1 MLPLLL
7 YLFMKY
13 TFFSIF
19 ALASA
24 AFAAPRP
31 NIIFVL
37 TDDLGPGDLGVLWQ
51 NGRPGTQKYQTPHI
65 DQFAAEGRI
74 LSRHYSPAPVCAP
87 SRASFLL
94 GVHQGHSNVRDNQ
107 FDKELAKNHTVASV
121 LKGAGYATANI
132 GKWGL
137 AGNNA
142 THPGHPLH
150 RGFDFFFGYLNHGDA
165 HFHYPKEATAE
176 GSNGRIY
183 ENFEHVTANLD
194 KAYSTDFITARSKKW
209 IIDHQETNPEQPF
222 FLFLSYTAPH
232 ARLDVPTQA
241 YPPGYGVNGG
251 VQWTGTPGAVV
262 NTANGTVNSWIHPD
276 YAETTWPAYAK
287 RHATMVRRLDDGIQ
301 DLVQT
306 LKDLSLDENTLIVFT
321 SDNGTHNEAGSGG
334 SYTYNPTFFQTYGPY
349 DGIKRDLW
357 EGGTRV
363 PAIVRWPAGI
373 PAGSTSAVPSQF
385 HDWLATFADLAGVPE
400 PARTDGVSIVPTLTG
415 QGTQKAGIV
424 YSEYYFN
431 GSTPNYA
438 DFDPSHTGV
447 SRNQQQLIQIGDYKG
462 VRTHVTS
469 HEETDFRIYQ
479 VSTDV
484 KETTNLSGQPG
495 VPTQRDFKDLVL
507 RNRRADSSATRPYD
521 ADLVPGIVLPG
532 FDNGLAWEVREG
544 AGGWV
549 ADPGDS
555 PATATGSSSGLD
567 LSVRTRDEDVSI
579 RYRGY
584 LRVPADGSYQFHLKT
599 DTGAFVRLH
608 SSQLLDADFGYEA
621 GAEVGSGSILLK
633 AGFHPITIDYR
644 HTTSDEHAL
653 VLEWTGPGINRQ
665 EIPSSAFFV
674 EGEPQP
680 TAAEA
685 IDDTVA
691 TNAGA
696 AVSIDA
702 LSNDHDLDG
711 VPEPLAIV
719 SITRPA
725 HGTAVLEGDRV
736 IYTPRAGF
744 HGADSLQY
752 TITDGASQS
761 TATIRIEVFPVSDH
775 LWLPLDETSGEVV
788 SDAGGR
794 PLGSLSGYAAPGW
807 TTGKLGGGLR
817 FQGGSPA
824 QKVTLSGQKGITG
837 GDART
842 ITFWVNVD
850 ANQAGI
856 RSTLISWG
864 GGNGSGAAN
873 NGRRFDINLNNSTGY
888 RFRAEYNGGGVNF
901 HSPTVSDPRGAGWV
915 HVAIV
920 VPQDGSIGSTL
931 GYLNGQLATGTYE
944 GGAASSTP
952 VNTTSQFDITFGNW
966 ATDDARPFRG
976 VLDDVRI
983 FPRVLTAGE
992 IAGIAAITPESAA
1005 ASAWHFR
1012 NTGISNPTSE
1022 NWRADV
1028 DGDGLPAALAR
1039 ALGGNPNIA
1048 GSTALPYFDSAAGQF
1063 IFTRPRGALAS
1074 TAYVVERS
1082 PDLSEENWVG
1092 VLGGIISAADTP
1104 DHDRVTTPVP
1114 LFADSDTFIRL
1125 RVTPEAGGESFT
1137 TPPVASIRLGDT
1149 TAGQPA
1155 VKASTDSIVSIPLS
1169 RPAAFAGKVDGSTE
1183 GTLHIEGGDAW
1194 DEGKWSPLTD
1204 GPWLLSVTDGEQA
1217 GFTAIITDS
1226 LGGTV
1231 TLEPLTEGNASLI
1244 AVGSKVVIHPAWTL
1258 KSFFTPAPPA
1268 GTKVLAYSA
1277 TVPGSPVSPDLQ
1289 YTYTGNAWLKTTGK
1303 ISPADGVVLHPG
1315 ESFIV
1320 RTAAPLASLRVN
1332 GDVARYPHRSTL
1344 EKLGAKAQDI
1354 RIGGIFA
1361 EPIAIGRSQLGFTQG
1376 DRLFA
1381 YDNAA
1386 SGINK
1391 SPTASLVWNGTSWIG
1406 VTGQIG
1412 VQDTTFFLR
1421 PGRGYLYQ
1429 RAAAAPTGRVDWA
1442 TSFTNDNP

>member
-1 MLPLLL
+1 
-7 YLFMKY
+7 MKY
-13 TFFSIF
+13 TIVSIF

-51 NGRPGTQKYQTPHI
+51 NGRSGTQKYQTPHI
-65 DQFAAEGRI
+65 DQFAAEGKI

-142 THPGHPLH
+142 SHPGHPLH

-183 ENFEHVTANLD
+183 ENFEHVTADLD

-209 IIDHQETNPEQPF
+209 IIDQNEANPEQPF

-241 YPPGYGVNGG
+241 YPPGYGVHGG

-262 NTANGTVNSWIHPD
+262 NTANGTANSWIHPD
-276 YAETTWPAYAK
+276 YEATTWPAYAK

-301 DLVQT
+301 DIVQT
-306 LKDLSLDENTLIVFT
+306 LKDLHIDDNTLIVFT

-373 PAGSTSAVPSQF
+373 PAGSTSAAPSQF

-415 QGTQKAGIV
+415 EGTQKPGVV
-424 YSEYYFN
+424 YSEYYYN
-431 GSTPNYA
+431 GSTPSYA
-438 DFDPSHTGV
+438 DFGSNHTGV

-462 VRTHVTS
+462 VRTNVIS
-469 HEETDFRIYQ
+469 HEGTDFKIYQ

-484 KETTNLSGQPG
+484 KETTDLSGQPG
-495 VPTQRDFKDLVL
+495 VPTQREFKDLVL
-507 RNRRADSSATRPYD
+507 RNRRADTSAARPYD
-521 ADLVPGIVLPG
+521 ADLVPGVVLPG
-532 FDNGLAWEVREG
+532 FENGLAWKVREE
-544 AGGWV
+544 AGNWV
-549 ADPGDS
+549 ADLGDA
-555 PATATGSSSGLD
+555 PATAEGNSNGLD

-579 RYRGY
+579 RYSGY
-584 LRVPADGSYQFHLKT
+584 LRVPADGAYQFHLKT

-608 SSQLLDADFGYEA
+608 SSQLLDADFGYES
-621 GAEVGSGSILLK
+621 GAEVASGSISLK

-644 HTTSDEHAL
+644 HATSGGHSL
-653 VLEWTGPGINRQ
+653 VLEWTGPGVSRQ
-665 EIPSSAFFV
+665 EIPASAFFV

-680 TAAEA
+680 TAPEA
-685 IDDTVA
+685 IDDAVV

-696 AVSIDA
+696 PVSIDP

-711 VPEPLAIV
+711 VPAPLSVV

-725 HGTAVLEGDRV
+725 HGTAVLEGNRV
-736 IYTPRAGF
+736 TYTPRAGF
-744 HGADSLQY
+744 HGVDALRY

-761 TATIRIEVFPVSDH
+761 TAVIRIEVFPLSDH
-775 LWLPLDETSGEVV
+775 LWIPLDETSGEVV
-788 SDAGGR
+788 REASGR
-794 PLGSLSGYAAPGW
+794 PLGNLSGYSSAGW
-807 TTGKLGGGLR
+807 TEGKLGGALR
-817 FQGGSPA
+817 FQGGSPS
-824 QKVTLSGQKGITG
+824 QKVTLPGQKGITG
-837 GDART
+837 GGART
-842 ITFWVNVD
+842 IAFWANVNAD
-850 ANQAGI
+850 QAGV

-901 HSPTVSDPRGAGWV
+901 HSAAVSDPRGAGWV

-920 VPQDGSIGSTL
+920 LPQDGSIGSTL
-931 GYLNGQLATGTYE
+931 GYLNGQLATGIYE
-944 GGAASSTP
+944 GGAASTTP

-966 ATDDARPFRG
+966 ATDDSRPFRV
-976 VLDDVRI
+976 VLDDIRI

-992 IAGIAAITPESAA
+992 IAEIAAITPESAA
-1005 ASAWHFR
+1005 ASVWHFR
-1012 NTGISNPTSE
+1012 NTGVANPTA
-1022 NWRADV
+1022 NDWRADA
-1028 DGDGLPAALAR
+1028 DGDGLSAALAR

-1048 GSTALPYFDSAAGQF
+1048 GSTELPRFDPATGQF
-1063 IFTRPRGALAS
+1063 SFTRPQGVLPP

-1082 PDLSEENWVG
+1082 PDLSEGSWVEIAPG
-1092 VLGGIISAADTP
+1092 TVSAADIP
-1104 DHDRVTTPVP
+1104 GYDRVITSVP

-1125 RVTPEAGGESFT
+1125 RVTPESGGESFS
-1137 TPPVASIRLGDT
+1137 TPPIGSIRLGDT
-1149 TAGQPA
+1149 AAGQLA

-1169 RPAAFAGKVDGSTE
+1169 RPVAFAGKVDAATDGS
-1183 GTLHIEGGDAW
+1183 LHIEGGDAW
-1194 DEGKWSPLTD
+1194 EDGKWSPQAD
-1204 GPWLLSVTDGEQA
+1204 GPWLLSVVDGEQA
-1217 GFTAIITDS
+1217 GFTAIIS
-1226 LGGTV
+1226 YSAGGTV
-1231 TLEPLTEGNASLI
+1231 TLDALTEGSVPSI
-1244 AVGSKVVIHPAWTL
+1244 ALGSQVVIHPAWTL
-1258 KSFFTPAPPA
+1258 KSFFSPAPPA

-1277 TVPGSPVSPDLQ
+1277 TVPGTPVSPDLQ
-1289 YTYTGNAWLKTTGK
+1289 YTYTGGAWLKTTGA
-1303 ISPADGVVLHPG
+1303 ISPADAVVLHPG

-1320 RTAAPLASLRVN
+1320 RSAAPVASLRVS

-1344 EKLGAKAQDI
+1344 EKLSAKAQDI
-1354 RIGGIFA
+1354 RIGAVLA
-1361 EPIAIGRSQLGFTQG
+1361 EPRAIGASGLGFTPG

-1391 SPTASLVWNGTSWIG
+1391 APVASVVWNGSSWIG

-1412 VQDTTFFLR
+1412 VQDATFFLR

-1429 RAAAAPTGRVDWA
+1429 RAVSASAGKVNWS
-1442 TSFTNDNP
+1442 TSIKTDVP